1 MRCQGSV
8 CPLIPPPT
16 LRSWYLQLLWVKSE
30 VQKHPAEFALS
41 FKCAHKTLNRVQV
54 QYRPYKR
61 LNRWHTASIKCIPAA
76 WTFQMMS
83 QHHPKEVM
91 GPFFT
96 DSFSLL
102 HQDQHNRFILGKHRK
117 QTRPTTRLNQTPASK
132 SSNLSLCFPPYHAPH
147 YFYFALFV
155 LSPRLKVGRAA
166 EELSEGGRLERS
178 LWGFEDGLISLSSVS
193 QFVIS
198 PHSTATARDQASFRL
213 HQKVTPGSSEWHLR
227 TCFQQR
233 EVHTAHEQD

>member
-1 MRCQGSV
+1 MPFLFPLSFIQALKRPLPSCQKCFINSFFFV
-8 CPLIPPPT
+8 FDF
-16 LRSWYLQLLWVKSE
+16 RWWDVKVQWVNSE

-41 FKCAHKTLNRVQV
+41 FKRAHKTLNRVQV
-54 QYRPYKR
+54 QYRSYKR
-61 LNRWHTASIKCIPAA
+61 INRWHTASIKCILAA
-76 WTFQMMS
+76 STLQMIS
-83 QHHPKEVM
+83 QHHPKAVM

-132 SSNLSLCFPPYHAPH
+132 SSNLSLCFLPYHAPH

-166 EELSEGGRLERS
+166 EELSGGRRLERS
-178 LWGFEDGLISLSSVS
+178 LWRFEDGLISLSS
-193 QFVIS
+193 F
-198 PHSTATARDQASFRL
+198 HSL
-213 HQKVTPGSSEWHLR
+213 LL
-227 TCFQQR
+227 
-233 EVHTAHEQD
+233 VHTAPPPQEIKLLSGYIKR

>member
-1 MRCQGSV
+1 
-8 CPLIPPPT
+8 
-16 LRSWYLQLLWVKSE
+16 
-30 VQKHPAEFALS
+30 
-41 FKCAHKTLNRVQV
+41 
-54 QYRPYKR
+54 
-61 LNRWHTASIKCIPAA
+61 
-76 WTFQMMS
+76 MS
-83 QHHPKEVM
+83 QHHPKAVM

-178 LWGFEDGLISLSSVS
+178 LWRFEDGLISLSSVS

-213 HQKVTPGSSEWHLR
+213 HQKVAPGSSDWHLTSAKR
-227 TCFQQR
+227 SPHSSWTRLSLPAVLPGSHQMATLSHRICKPAQDYDSCLWLQQA
-233 EVHTAHEQD
+233 ECAHMKGRLKPLVYPSLQDYSRSVTDLHMWHE